1 MEVFQENFI
10 KKEDFEPI
18 DTNLFKEYLA
28 DSFLNILGQ
37 VNLHITPNRCQ
48 GRRRHCSSMRK
59 VSDS

>member
-37 VNLHITPNRCQ
+37 VNRLYNNQ
-48 GRRRHCSSMRK
+48 
-59 VSDS
+59 